1 MNVVETTI
9 LKLEELVSRRRSL
22 KECLKRQY
30 EKFFLEPAKPAGSSD
45 EFISLTA
52 GGWKALSRNT
62 TELEVLIGTEGVK
75 DLDDY
80 FRFTAQL

>member
-1 MNVVETTI
+1 MNVIETTI
-9 LKLEELVSRRRSL
+9 QKLAQLVSERRSL
-22 KECLKRQY
+22 KTLLKRQY
-30 EKFFLEPAKPAGSSD
+30 IKFFLEPAKPVGSKD

-62 TELEVLIGTEGVK
+62 AELRVLIGTNGVK

>member
-30 EKFFLEPAKPAGSSD
+30 EVFFVEPAKPAGSSD

-62 TELEVLIGTEGVK
+62 DKLKVLIGTEGVK

>member
-1 MNVVETTI
+1 MSVTETI
-9 LKLEELVSRRRSL
+9 QKLAELTSERRSL

-30 EKFFLEPAKPAGSSD
+30 EKFFLEPARPAGSSD

-52 GGWKALSRNT
+52 GGWKALAVNT
-62 TELEVLIGTEGVK
+62 ARLKSLIGTEGVK

>member
-1 MNVVETTI
+1 MAAKTI
-9 LKLEELVSRRRSL
+9 QKLAGLISERRAL

-30 EKFFLEPAKPAGSSD
+30 TKFFLEPAKPAGSSD

-62 TELEVLIGTEGVK
+62 AKLRVLIGTEGVK
-75 DLDDY
+75 DLDNY
-80 FRFTAQL
+80 FHFTAQL

>member
-1 MNVVETTI
+1 MNVIETTV
-9 LKLEELVSRRRSL
+9 LKLAQLVSERRSL
-22 KECLKRQY
+22 KTLLKRQY
-30 EKFFLEPAKPAGSSD
+30 TKFFLEPAKPAGSSD

-62 TELEVLIGTEGVK
+62 AMLEVLIGTEGVK

-80 FRFTAQL
+80 YRFTAQL

>member
-1 MNVVETTI
+1 MSVITETI
-9 LKLEELVSRRRSL
+9 QKLALLTSERRSL

-30 EKFFLEPAKPAGSSD
+30 TKFFLEPAKPAGSKE

-52 GGWKALSRNT
+52 GGWKALAVNT
-62 TELEVLIGTEGVK
+62 AKLKVLIGTEGVK

-80 FRFTAQL
+80 YRFTAQL

>member
-1 MNVVETTI
+1 MSVITTTI
-9 LKLEELVSRRRSL
+9 QRLAELTSERRSL

-30 EKFFLEPAKPAGSSD
+30 IRFFLEPAKPAGSSD

-62 TELEVLIGTEGVK
+62 AKLEVLIGTEGVK

-80 FRFTAQL
+80 YRFTAQL

>member
-1 MNVVETTI
+1 MKVIETTI
-9 LKLEELVSRRRSL
+9 QKLAQLVSKRKSL
-22 KECLKRQY
+22 KKYLKRQY
-30 EKFFLEPAKPAGSSD
+30 EVFFVEPAKPAGSTC

-62 TELEVLIGTEGVK
+62 AELKVLIGTEGVK

-80 FRFTAQL
+80 YRFTAQL

>member
-1 MNVVETTI
+1 MKVIETTI
-9 LKLEELVSRRRSL
+9 QKLAQLVSERRSL

-30 EKFFLEPAKPAGSSD
+30 TKFFLEPAKPAGSSD

-62 TELEVLIGTEGVK
+62 AELRVLIGTDGVK

-80 FRFTAQL
+80 YRFTAQL

>member
-1 MNVVETTI
+1 MNVIETTV
-9 LKLEELVSRRRSL
+9 LKLAELVSERRSL
-22 KECLKRQY
+22 KESLKRQY
-30 EKFFLEPAKPAGSSD
+30 TKFFLEPAKPAGSSD

-62 TELEVLIGTEGVK
+62 AELRILIGTEGVK
-75 DLDDY
+75 DLDEY

>member
-1 MNVVETTI
+1 MSVITETI
-9 LKLEELVSRRRSL
+9 QKLATLVSERRSL

-30 EKFFLEPAKPAGSSD
+30 EVFFVESAKPAGSTC

-62 TELEVLIGTEGVK
+62 AELKVLIGTEGVK

-80 FRFTAQL
+80 YRFTAQL

>member
-1 MNVVETTI
+1 MSVITETI
-9 LKLEELVSRRRSL
+9 QKLAELVSERKSL

-30 EKFFLEPAKPAGSSD
+30 TKFFLEPAKPVGSSD

-62 TELEVLIGTEGVK
+62 AKLEVLIGTEGVK
-75 DLDDY
+75 DLDEY
-80 FRFTAQL
+80 YRFTAQL